1 MKRNDLIAAPITG
14 TTRVF
19 LILGDPVAQVRAPE
33 LFNALFRRHGAD
45 AVLVPAH
52 VAPADFEGFARQAL
66 AARNIDGL
74 WLAIPHKTAMGA
86 QVPVVLRLRRHRP
99 CGAGGSGRGAL
110 AVRSRSRW
118 SRQPHAIGDMP

>member
-19 LILGDPVAQVRAPE
+19 LILGDPVAHVREPE

-74 WLAIPHKTAMGA
+74 WLAIPHKTAMVPLLDRCDALGRSAGTRTASAPWRRNSALKSSGA
-86 QVPVVLRLRRHRP
+86 RT
-99 CGAGGSGRGAL
+99 
-110 AVRSRSRW
+110 
-118 SRQPHAIGDMP
+118 

>member
-19 LILGDPVAQVRAPE
+19 LILGDPVAHVREPE
-33 LFNALFRRHGAD
+33 LFKALFRRHGAD

-74 WLAIPHKTAMGA
+74 WLAIPHKTAMVQA
-86 QVPVVLRLRRHRP
+86 DPAEVRSLLVPVPDGPDNHIR
-99 CGAGGSGRGAL
+99 
-110 AVRSRSRW
+110 
-118 SRQPHAIGDMP
+118 